1 MAKDPEAAFFKRLE
15 GLQPC
20 EVSALKAGTH
30 IFAVYGLSL
39 FFWVPLFKYYMVF
52 VEEKLRLCTSTLNCT
67 GDNFFKT
74 ASYTIE
80 ALCTRSYEDTTH
92 SLKDIEAQILRKR
105 VELRQFETEYRQVM
119 TPYFIVVV

>member
-1 MAKDPEAAFFKRLE
+1 MFFV
-15 GLQPC
+15 G
-20 EVSALKAGTH
+20 
-30 IFAVYGLSL
+30 
-39 FFWVPLFKYYMVF
+39 
-52 VEEKLRLCTSTLNCT
+52 EKLRICTSTLNCT

-119 TPYFIVVV
+119 APYFIVVV